1 MSTLTLNKITS
12 QRGISVGEATKKIA
26 DLGWNPS
33 YVQEAMTFPTDYK
46 ITKAPRDPMKQVLR
60 SYFPMQEE
68 KDNRV
73 YGALDAAL
81 RGDMFRN
88 VEPRWVE
95 WMKLFLAIIPFPEIS
110 AARSMAMVARLAPGE
125 DLRTGF
131 TMQMVDEFRH
141 STIQMNLKK
150 WYMENYIDPAGF
162 DITEEAFGKCYATTI
177 GRQFGEGFIT
187 GDTMTA
193 ACMYLTVVAET
204 AFTNTLFV
212 AMPSEAARNGDY
224 ALPTVFLSVQSDESR
239 HIGNG
244 HSLLMAALKE
254 PENHLLL
261 ERDLR
266 YAFWQNHAIVDA
278 AIGTFIEYGTTN
290 RDKTKESYAEM
301 WHRWIFE
308 DYYRTYML
316 PLEKYGVKVH
326 HDDVHEAWNRL
337 TKKFYVHKVAQFFAV
352 GWPVNFWRI
361 EAQRDKDFEWFEHK
375 YPGWYAQFGDFWKWY
390 DKLSKPGETVVTFNS
405 DVGYVYPH
413 RCWSCLV
420 PCLIREDTV
429 TDEIDGQI
437 YTFAHELDRWTRRGL
452 QRRVPGAP
460 NPRDGPLRR
469 QARVGDAVSRMGSRR
484 RDQGPQLRPLRRQDA
499 DPAAASALR
508 RQGHVDAR
516 RRARPHAPLAAD
528 AAARDVARGARGEPR
543 RVSQGLHHQPLQLT
557 PYGAAAWRRRAHN
570 SPNISGATMSP
581 AGGGE
586 RSAPFQPKRFERH
599 ARISSSTDARR
610 RGVRCRT

>member
-1 MSTLTLNKITS
+1 MSKTLTLNKITS
-12 QRGISVGEATKKIA
+12 QRGISVGDAAAKIA

-33 YVQEAMTFPTDYK
+33 YVQEAMTYPTDYK
-46 ITKAPRDPMKQVLR
+46 ITKTPKDPMKQVLR
-60 SYFPMQEE
+60 SYFPMEEE

-88 VEPRWVE
+88 VEPRWIE

-110 AARSMAMVARLAPGE
+110 AARSMAMVARLTPGE
-125 DLRTGF
+125 ELRTGF

-177 GRQFGEGFIT
+177 GRQFGEGFLT
-187 GDTMTA
+187 GDAITA
-193 ACMYLTVVAET
+193 ASIYLTIVAET

-244 HSLLMAALKE
+244 HSMLMSMLKE
-254 PENHLLL
+254 PENYQLL
-261 ERDLR
+261 ERDMK

-290 RDKTKESYAEM
+290 RDKDKESYAEM

-316 PLEKYGVKVH
+316 PLEKYGVKIH
-326 HDDVHEAWNRL
+326 HDDVHEAWKRI
-337 TKKFYVHKVAQFFAV
+337 TEKMYVHTVAQFFAV

-361 EAQRDKDFEWFEHK
+361 EAQTEKDFEWFEHK
-375 YPGWYAQFGDFWKWY
+375 YPGWYAQFGEFWKWY
-390 DKLSKPGETVVTFNS
+390 EKLSHKGSKVVTFNEE
-405 DVGYVYPH
+405 VGYVYPH

-420 PCLIREDTV
+420 PCLIREDIV
-429 TDEIDGQI
+429 TDEIDGQLH
-437 YTFAHELDRWTRRGL
+437 TFAHENDRWT
-452 QRRVPGAP
+452 
-460 NPRDGPLRR
+460 
-469 QARVGDAVSRMGSRR
+469 AVEAFADEYQGRPTPAMGRFSGKREWETLYH
-484 RDQGPQLRPLRRQDA
+484 G
-499 DPAAASALR
+499 
-508 RQGHVDAR
+508 VD
-516 RRARPHAPLAAD
+516 LAD
-528 AAARDVARGARGEPR
+528 AIVDLNFVRSDGKTLIPQPHLRFDDKEMWTLDDVRGHTLM
-543 RVSQGLHHQPLQLT
+543 SPLTLL
-557 PYGAAAWRRRAHN
+557 RE
-570 SPNISGATMSP
+570 MSP
-581 AGGGE
+581 ADREQHLADYRAG
-586 RSAPFQPKRFERH
+586 FTINK
-599 ARISSSTDARR
+599 
-610 RGVRCRT
+610 CN

>member
-1 MSTLTLNKITS
+1 MSETLTLNKIVS
-12 QRGISVGEATKKIA
+12 QKGISTAEAA
-26 DLGWNPS
+26 NRVSDLGWTPS

-46 ITKAPRDPMKQVLR
+46 IAKAPRDPMKQVLR

-110 AARSMAMVARLAPGE
+110 AARSMAMVGRLAPGE

-177 GRQFGEGFIT
+177 GRQFGEGFLT
-187 GDTMTA
+187 GDAITA
-193 ACMYLTVVAET
+193 ANIYLTVVAET

-244 HSLLMAALKE
+244 HSLLMATLKD
-254 PENHLLL
+254 PDNHLLL
-261 ERDLR
+261 ERDLK

-290 RDKTKESYAEM
+290 RDKNKESYAEM
-301 WHRWIFE
+301 WHRWIYE

-316 PLEKYGVKVH
+316 PLEKYGIKIH
-326 HDDVHEAWNRL
+326 HDDVAR
-337 TKKFYVHKVAQFFAV
+337 
-352 GWPVNFWRI
+352 R
-361 EAQRDKDFEWFEHK
+361 
-375 YPGWYAQFGDFWKWY
+375 PGTGSPRRTTSTRSRSSSRSAGRSTSGGSRPRPRRTSSGSSTSIRAGTPSSATSGSGTPSS
-390 DKLSKPGETVVTFNS
+390 SKPGET
-405 DVGYVYPH
+405 GH
-413 RCWSCLV
+413 
-420 PCLIREDTV
+420 
-429 TDEIDGQI
+429 
-437 YTFAHELDRWTRRGL
+437 HL
-452 QRRVPGAP
+452 QRGRRLRLSAP
-460 NPRDGPLRR
+460 LL
-469 QARVGDAVSRMGSRR
+469 V
-484 RDQGPQLRPLRRQDA
+484 
-499 DPAAASALR
+499 AASC
-508 RQGHVDAR
+508 
-516 RRARPHAPLAAD
+516 
-528 AAARDVARGARGEPR
+528 
-543 RVSQGLHHQPLQLT
+543 
-557 PYGAAAWRRRAHN
+557 
-570 SPNISGATMSP
+570 P
-581 AGGGE
+581 A
-586 RSAPFQPKRFERH
+586 
-599 ARISSSTDARR
+599 
-610 RGVRCRT
+610 

>member
-1 MSTLTLNKITS
+1 MTSLTLNKITS
-12 QRGISVGEATKKIA
+12 QRGISVGEATRKIS
-26 DLGWNPS
+26 DLGWNPT
-33 YVQEAMTFPTDYK
+33 YVQEAMTYPTDYK

-244 HSLLMAALKE
+244 HSMLMAALKE

-290 RDKTKESYAEM
+290 RDKSKESYAEM

-316 PLEKYGVKVH
+316 PLEKYGIKVH
-326 HDDVHEAWNRL
+326 HDDVQAAWKRL
-337 TKKFYVHKVAQFFAV
+337 TEKLYVHHVAQFFAV

-361 EAQRDKDFEWFEHK
+361 EAQREADFEWFEQK
-375 YPGWYAQFGDFWKWY
+375 YPGWYAKFGDFWKWY
-390 DKLSKPGETVVTFNS
+390 DKLSHRGEKVITFNE

-420 PCLIREDTV
+420 PCLIREDIV
-429 TDEIDGQI
+429 VDEIDGKLH
-437 YTFAHELDRWTRRGL
+437 TFAHELDRWT
-452 QRRVPGAP
+452 
-460 NPRDGPLRR
+460 
-469 QARVGDAVSRMGSRR
+469 AVEAFADEYQGRPTPAMGRFSGKREWETVYHGW
-484 RDQGPQLRPLRRQDA
+484 DL
-499 DPAAASALR
+499 
-508 RQGHVDAR
+508 
-516 RRARPHAPLAAD
+516 AD
-528 AAARDVARGARGEPR
+528 AIKDLNFVRSDGKTLVPQPHLRFDDSELWTLDDVRGHTLL
-543 RVSQGLHHQPLQLT
+543 SPLTLL
-557 PYGAAAWRRRAHN
+557 RE
-570 SPNISGATMSP
+570 MSP
-581 AGGGE
+581 EDRAKHIAEYRAGFTIT
-586 RSAPFQPKRFERH
+586 PFN
-599 ARISSSTDARR
+599 
-610 RGVRCRT
+610 

>member
-1 MSTLTLNKITS
+1 
-12 QRGISVGEATKKIA
+12 
-26 DLGWNPS
+26 
-33 YVQEAMTFPTDYK
+33 
-46 ITKAPRDPMKQVLR
+46 
-60 SYFPMQEE
+60 MQEE

-187 GDTMTA
+187 GDAMTA
-193 ACMYLTVVAET
+193 ANIYLTVVAET

-244 HSLLMAALKE
+244 HSLLMATLKE
-254 PENHLLL
+254 PDNHLLL

-278 AIGTFIEYGTTN
+278 AIGTV
-290 RDKTKESYAEM
+290 
-301 WHRWIFE
+301 HRVRHHQPRQEQGILRGDVAPLDLRGLLPDLHAAAREVRHQDPPRRRRRGLEAHHQEELRPQGRAVLRGRLAGELLADRGADRTRLRVVRAQVSGLVRRVRRVLEVVRQAVRPGREE
-308 DYYRTYML
+308 D
-316 PLEKYGVKVH
+316 P
-326 HDDVHEAWNRL
+326 
-337 TKKFYVHKVAQFFAV
+337 FQ
-352 GWPVNFWRI
+352 
-361 EAQRDKDFEWFEHK
+361 
-375 YPGWYAQFGDFWKWY
+375 PGI
-390 DKLSKPGETVVTFNS
+390 
-405 DVGYVYPH
+405 GYVYPH

-420 PCLIREDTV
+420 PCLIREDIV
-429 TDEIDGQI
+429 VDEIDGQL
-437 YTFAHELDRWTRRGL
+437 YTFAHELDRWTHKTPS
-452 QRRVPGAP
+452 RRVPGPADAG
-460 NPRDGPLRR
+460 DGPLQRTR
-469 QARVGDAVSRMGSRR
+469 EWETCYHGWDLADAIKDLNFVRSDGKT
-484 RDQGPQLRPLRRQDA
+484 LVA
-499 DPAAASALR
+499 AAASALR
-508 RQGHVDAR
+508 RQGDVDAR
-516 RRARPHAPLAAD
+516 RCPRPHAD
-528 AAARDVARGARGEPR
+528 EP
-543 RVSQGLHHQPLQLT
+543 
-557 PYGAAAWRRRAHN
+557 
-570 SPNISGATMSP
+570 AT
-581 AGGGE
+581 
-586 RSAPFQPKRFERH
+586 RFP
-599 ARISSSTDARR
+599 
-610 RGVRCRT
+610 

>member
-1 MSTLTLNKITS
+1 MASTLTLNKIKS
-12 QRGISVGEATKKIA
+12 QKGLSITEAAKRIA
-26 DLGWNPS
+26 DLGWNPT
-33 YVQEAMTFPTDYK
+33 YVEEAMTFPTDYK

-60 SYFPMQEE
+60 SYFPMEEE

-125 DLRTGF
+125 ELRTGF

-162 DITEEAFGKCYATTI
+162 DITEEAFAKCYATTI

-187 GDTMTA
+187 GDAITSA
-193 ACMYLTVVAET
+193 NVYLTIVAET

-244 HSLLMAALKE
+244 HSLLMSVLKD
-254 PENHLLL
+254 PSNHQLL

-290 RDKTKESYAEM
+290 RDKDKESYAEM
-301 WHRWIFE
+301 WHRWIYE

-316 PLEKYGVKVH
+316 PLEKYGIKIH
-326 HDDVHEAWNRL
+326 HDDVKEAWDRI
-337 TKKFYVHKVAQFFAV
+337 TKKMYVHTVAQFFAV

-361 EAQRDKDFEWFEHK
+361 EAQTDKDFEWFEYK
-375 YPGWYAQFGDFWKWY
+375 YPGWYAQFGEFWRWY
-390 DKLSKPGETVVTFNS
+390 EKLSHRGQTNILFNA
-405 DVGYVYPH
+405 DTGYVYPH

-420 PCLIREDTV
+420 PCLIREDFV
-429 TDEIDGQI
+429 VDEVDGEL
-437 YTFAHELDRWTRRGL
+437 YTYAHEIDRWTHKVAFAAEYEGRPTPAMGRYSGK
-452 QRRVPGAP
+452 
-460 NPRDGPLRR
+460 R
-469 QARVGDAVSRMGSRR
+469 QWETLYHDW
-484 RDQGPQLRPLRRQDA
+484 DL
-499 DPAAASALR
+499 
-508 RQGHVDAR
+508 
-516 RRARPHAPLAAD
+516 AD
-528 AAARDVARGARGEPR
+528 AIKDLGFVRDDDKTLVPQPHLRFQESEMWTLDDVRGHTLKSPLVLLRG
-543 RVSQGLHHQPLQLT
+543 
-557 PYGAAAWRRRAHN
+557 
-570 SPNISGATMSP
+570 MSP
-581 AGGGE
+581 EDREKHIAEYKAGFTIN
-586 RSAPFQPKRFERH
+586 P
-599 ARISSSTDARR
+599 
-610 RGVRCRT
+610 CN

>member
-1 MSTLTLNKITS
+1 MPDGMNLNKITS
-12 QRGISVGEATKKIA
+12 QKGMSIGEAARRVA

-46 ITKAPRDPMKQVLR
+46 IPKAPKDPMKQVLR

-88 VEPRWVE
+88 VQPRWVE

-110 AARSMAMVARLAPGE
+110 AARSMAMVGRLAPGE

-150 WYMENYIDPAGF
+150 WYMENYIDPTGF
-162 DITEEAFGKCYATTI
+162 DITEKAFGKCYATTI

-187 GDTMTA
+187 GDAITSA
-193 ACMYLTVVAET
+193 NVYLTVVAET

-244 HSLLMAALKE
+244 HSMLMSILKD
-254 PENHLLL
+254 PENHMLL

-278 AIGTFIEYGTTN
+278 AIGTIIEYGTKN
-290 RDKTKESYAEM
+290 RDKKKESYAEL

-316 PLEKYGVKVH
+316 PLEKYGIEIH
-326 HDDVHEAWNRL
+326 HDDVMEAWDRIVN
-337 TKKFYVHKVAQFFAV
+337 KGWVHKVAQFFSA
-352 GWPVNFWRI
+352 GWWANFWRI
-361 EAQRDKDFEWFEHK
+361 DPLDEYDFEWFEYK
-375 YPGWYAQFGDFWKWY
+375 YPGWYAEYGAWWENY
-390 DKLSKPGETVVTFNS
+390 RKLSKPGEGLITFE
-405 DVGYVYPH
+405 DTGYVYPH
-413 RCWSCLV
+413 RCWSNLV
-420 PCLIREDTV
+420 PCLIREDFQV
-429 TDEIDGQI
+429 DEVDG
-437 YTFAHELDRWTRRGL
+437 ELFTYGSEVDRWTH
-452 QRRVPGAP
+452 VEAFAP
-460 NPRDGPLRR
+460 EYKGRPTPAMGRFSGRR
-469 QARVGDAVSRMGSRR
+469 QWEECYHGWDV
-484 RDQGPQLRPLRRQDA
+484 
-499 DPAAASALR
+499 
-508 RQGHVDAR
+508 
-516 RRARPHAPLAAD
+516 AD
-528 AAARDVARGARGEPR
+528 AIQDMGFVRPDGKTLIAQPHLSMDEKDLWTLDHVRGHTIQ
-543 RVSQGLHHQPLQLT
+543 SPLINL
-557 PYGAAAWRRRAHN
+557 RN
-570 SPNISGATMSP
+570 MSP
-581 AGGGE
+581 AE
-586 RSAPFQPKRFERH
+586 RQQHIDDYRKGFTIKRL
-599 ARISSSTDARR
+599 
-610 RGVRCRT
+610 

>member
-1 MSTLTLNKITS
+1 MTSLTLNKITS

-46 ITKAPRDPMKQVLR
+46 INKTPRDPMKQVLR

-110 AARSMAMVARLAPGE
+110 AARSMAMVARIAPGE
-125 DLRTGF
+125 ELRTGF
-131 TMQMVDEFRH
+131 TMQMIDEFRH

-177 GRQFGEGFIT
+177 GRQFAEGFIT

-244 HSLLMAALKE
+244 HSLLMASLGC
-254 PENHLLL
+254 H
-261 ERDLR
+261 DR
-266 YAFWQNHAIVDA
+266 YCADH
-278 AIGTFIEYGTTN
+278 
-290 RDKTKESYAEM
+290 
-301 WHRWIFE
+301 
-308 DYYRTYML
+308 
-316 PLEKYGVKVH
+316 
-326 HDDVHEAWNRL
+326 
-337 TKKFYVHKVAQFFAV
+337 
-352 GWPVNFWRI
+352 
-361 EAQRDKDFEWFEHK
+361 
-375 YPGWYAQFGDFWKWY
+375 
-390 DKLSKPGETVVTFNS
+390 
-405 DVGYVYPH
+405 
-413 RCWSCLV
+413 
-420 PCLIREDTV
+420 
-429 TDEIDGQI
+429 
-437 YTFAHELDRWTRRGL
+437 
-452 QRRVPGAP
+452 
-460 NPRDGPLRR
+460 
-469 QARVGDAVSRMGSRR
+469 GS
-484 RDQGPQLRPLRRQDA
+484 
-499 DPAAASALR
+499 
-508 RQGHVDAR
+508 
-516 RRARPHAPLAAD
+516 
-528 AAARDVARGARGEPR
+528 
-543 RVSQGLHHQPLQLT
+543 
-557 PYGAAAWRRRAHN
+557 
-570 SPNISGATMSP
+570 
-581 AGGGE
+581 
-586 RSAPFQPKRFERH
+586 
-599 ARISSSTDARR
+599 
-610 RGVRCRT
+610 

>member
-1 MSTLTLNKITS
+1 MTSLTLNKITS
-12 QRGISVGEATKKIA
+12 QRGISVGEATRKIS
-26 DLGWNPS
+26 DLGWNPT
-33 YVQEAMTFPTDYK
+33 YVQEASTFPTDYK
-46 ITKAPRDPMKQVLR
+46 INKAPRDPMKQVLR

-88 VEPRWVE
+88 VQPRWVE

-110 AARSMAMVARLAPGE
+110 AARSMAMVARIAPGE

-187 GDTMTA
+187 GDVMTA

-254 PENHLLL
+254 PENHQLL

-278 AIGTFIEYGTTN
+278 AIGTLIEYGTTN
-290 RDKTKESYAEM
+290 RDKEKESYAEM

-316 PLEKYGVKVH
+316 PLEKYGIKVH
-326 HDDVHEAWNRL
+326 HDDVQEAWNRI
-337 TKKFYVHKVAQFFAV
+337 TKKNYVHKVAQFFAV

-361 EAQRDKDFEWFEHK
+361 EAQTDKDFEWFETK
-375 YPGWYAQFGDFWKWY
+375 YPGWYAEFGDFWKWY
-390 DKLSKPGETVVTFNS
+390 AKLSKPGQKVITFNE

-420 PCLIREDTV
+420 PCLIREDMV
-429 TDEIDGQI
+429 VDEIDGQLH
-437 YTFAHELDRWTRRGL
+437 TFAHELDRWT
-452 QRRVPGAP
+452 
-460 NPRDGPLRR
+460 
-469 QARVGDAVSRMGSRR
+469 AVEAFSNEYQGRPTPAMGKFSGKREWETVYHGW
-484 RDQGPQLRPLRRQDA
+484 DL
-499 DPAAASALR
+499 
-508 RQGHVDAR
+508 
-516 RRARPHAPLAAD
+516 AD
-528 AAARDVARGARGEPR
+528 AIKDLNFVREDGKTLVPQPHLRFDNKDMWTLDDVKGHT
-543 RVSQGLHHQPLQLT
+543 L
-557 PYGAAAWRRRAHN
+557 
-570 SPNISGATMSP
+570 MSP
-581 AGGGE
+581 LTLLRGMAPAEREAHLAQYRAGFTI
-586 RSAPFQPKRFERH
+586 SPFN
-599 ARISSSTDARR
+599 
-610 RGVRCRT
+610 

>member
-1 MSTLTLNKITS
+1 MSAVNPMLSNLCRVSQPGSPKWLLGTIQNWRLRPSFTAIGQPIQNLKETHGMTLTLNKITS
-12 QRGISVGEATKKIA
+12 QRGISVGEATKKIS

-33 YVQEAMTFPTDYK
+33 YVQEASTYPTDYK

-60 SYFPMQEE
+60 SYFPMEEE

-88 VEPRWVE
+88 VEPRWIE

-290 RDKTKESYAEM
+290 RDKDKESYAEM

-308 DYYRTYML
+308 DTTGPTCFR
-316 PLEKYGVKVH
+316 
-326 HDDVHEAWNRL
+326 
-337 TKKFYVHKVAQFFAV
+337 
-352 GWPVNFWRI
+352 
-361 EAQRDKDFEWFEHK
+361 
-375 YPGWYAQFGDFWKWY
+375 
-390 DKLSKPGETVVTFNS
+390 SKSTAS
-405 DVGYVYPH
+405 
-413 RCWSCLV
+413 RC
-420 PCLIREDTV
+420 ITTMFRK
-429 TDEIDGQI
+429 
-437 YTFAHELDRWTRRGL
+437 H
-452 QRRVPGAP
+452 
-460 NPRDGPLRR
+460 
-469 QARVGDAVSRMGSRR
+469 GS
-484 RDQGPQLRPLRRQDA
+484 G
-499 DPAAASALR
+499 S
-508 RQGHVDAR
+508 
-516 RRARPHAPLAAD
+516 
-528 AAARDVARGARGEPR
+528 
-543 RVSQGLHHQPLQLT
+543 
-557 PYGAAAWRRRAHN
+557 
-570 SPNISGATMSP
+570 
-581 AGGGE
+581 
-586 RSAPFQPKRFERH
+586 PKRTTSTRS
-599 ARISSSTDARR
+599 RSSSRWAGR
-610 RGVRCRT
+610 